1 MKYPILP
8 AERQWLRQCARERCS
23 QKNLKLS
30 YSGEVY
36 PISDALAFRDFVE
49 QFLKSR
55 GIVLSE
61 AIQHCGLWAFG
72 HVNMHI
78 DNITPKDHHI
88 LMIPVKGT
96 GELAYMEPSDF
107 YKRDIIASESF
118 ITSPIRGANAL
129 VFDDH
134 KPHAFIARSKLC
146 YAILA
151 PVPHSVFTK

>member
-1 MKYPILP
+1 MRYPILP
-8 AERQWLRQCARERCS
+8 AERKWLRQCARERCS

-36 PISDALAFRDFVE
+36 PLSDALAIRDFAE

-55 GIVLSE
+55 GIVVSE
-61 AIQHCGLWAFG
+61 PLQGCGLWAFG

-78 DNITPKDHHI
+78 DDITPKDHHI
-88 LMIPVKGT
+88 LMIPIKGA
-96 GELAYMEPSDF
+96 GELAYMAPSEF
-107 YKRDIIASESF
+107 HQRDIVKSAGF
-118 ITSPIRGANAL
+118 LSPPRVANAI

-134 KPHAFIARSKLC
+134 KPHAFITKSKLC

-151 PVPHSVFTK
+151 PIPAAAFVK